1 MQIDSHEVHPYK
13 GAHKDKGNT
22 DGNDIAALAPHGKKA
37 HNKDDEDG
45 FIEPSVNSLME
56 SSTTLGWLATWERSI
71 PKGSSACIFAVS
83 FSKLWPKV
91 ILLPPS
97 FMEMAMPIASLP
109 LAYILVQ
116 AGRGIPG
123 YAGNIPQT
131 EGPSALC
138 NQDAADFIK
147 GLCHACNPNLDVVP
161 FGIDSSCGRHGR
173 FTADGAGDAVKG
185 KSQLGE
191 FGIGHADVDVHGLLT
206 NEFHFGYIGNGVKL
220 AL

>member
-1 MQIDSHEVHPYK
+1 M
-13 GAHKDKGNT
+13 
-22 DGNDIAALAPHGKKA
+22 
-37 HNKDDEDG
+37 
-45 FIEPSVNSLME
+45 
-56 SSTTLGWLATWERSI
+56 
-71 PKGSSACIFAVS
+71 
-83 FSKLWPKV
+83 
-91 ILLPPS
+91 
-97 FMEMAMPIASLP
+97 
-109 LAYILVQ
+109 
-116 AGRGIPG
+116 
-123 YAGNIPQT
+123 
-131 EGPSALC
+131 C